1 MMKPQ
6 DIVILLQVHCLGTTW
21 TYCELA
27 KSLKMSASTV
37 HEALQRCEISHL
49 YNQKKKKVLKGALEE
64 FLVHGL
70 KYVFPAKVGAIVRGI
85 PTAHSA
91 EPLKKMLM
99 VDETNPYVWAS
110 AKGKVKGQAIIPLY
124 KSVPEVVEN
133 QENSRLYE
141 LLCLVDSLRVGK
153 IREQE
158 LAGME
163 LNKRLY
169 A

>member
-1 MMKPQ
+1 MLKPQ

-21 TYCELA
+21 TYSELA

-37 HEALQRCEISHL
+37 HEALQRCELSHL
-49 YNQKKKKVLKGALEE
+49 YNQNKRRILKGALEE

-70 KYVFPAKVGAIVRGI
+70 KYAFPAEAGAIIRGI

-91 EPLKKMLM
+91 EPLKKLLM
-99 VDETNPYVWAS
+99 IEEKNPYVWAS
-110 AKGKVKGQAIIPLY
+110 AKGKIKGQAIMPLY
-124 KSVPEVVEN
+124 KSVPKVVEN
-133 QENSRLYE
+133 QENAQLYE
-141 LLCLVDSLRVGK
+141 LLCLVDSLRAGK

-158 LAGME
+158 LAALE
-163 LNKRLY
+163 LSKRLY

>member
-1 MMKPQ
+1 MLKPQ

-21 TYCELA
+21 TYSELA

-37 HEALQRCEISHL
+37 HEALQRCELSHL
-49 YNQKKKKVLKGALEE
+49 YNQNKRRILKGALEE

-70 KYVFPAKVGAIVRGI
+70 KYAFPAEAGAITRGI

-91 EPLKKMLM
+91 EPLKKLLM
-99 VDETNPYVWAS
+99 IEEKNPYVWAS
-110 AKGKVKGQAIIPLY
+110 AKGKIKGQRITPLY

-133 QENSRLYE
+133 EENYRLYE
-141 LLCLVDSLRVGK
+141 LLCLVDSLRIGK

-158 LAGME
+158 LASME
-163 LNKRLY
+163 LSKRLY
-169 A
+169 V